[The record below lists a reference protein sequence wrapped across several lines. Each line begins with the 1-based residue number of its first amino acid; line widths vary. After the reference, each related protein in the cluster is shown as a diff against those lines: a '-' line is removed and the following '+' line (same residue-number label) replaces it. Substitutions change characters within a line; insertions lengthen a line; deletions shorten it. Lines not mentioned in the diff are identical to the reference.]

1 MGNNEEIRMG
11 LSFGFLKKAKLPDSV
26 VDQNAEPTTFDQ
38 CIDLV
43 LGHEGGY
50 VNDPDDMGGE
60 TNWGISK
67 RAYKKVD
74 IKNLTKE
81 DAKSIY
87 KKDYWD
93 KFKVGKLPPNL
104 RYVYFDMCI
113 NMGSRNAGKVLQ
125 RAANAKNPASAKIKV
140 DGMVGPNTIKAVKRV
155 EQDRLRSERVL
166 YYARIVIKKPVQHK
180 YWYGWFKRSLEV

>member
-1 MGNNEEIRMG
+1 MGNNEEARMA
-11 LSFGFLKKAKLPDSV
+11 LSFDFLKKAKLPDSV

-43 LGHEGGY
+43 IGHEGGY
-50 VNDPDDMGGE
+50 VNDPDDPGGE

-67 RAYKKVD
+67 RAYRKVD

-81 DAKSIY
+81 DAKAIY

-93 KFKVGKLPPNL
+93 NFKVGKLPPNL
-104 RYVYFDMCI
+104 RYIYFDMCI

-125 RAANAKNPASAKIKV
+125 RAANAKNPALAKIKI

-155 EQDRLRSERVL
+155 EKSRLRSERVL